1 MNDRKITILDT
12 TLRDG
17 AQSEGVNFSVEDKR
31 QILKELDEFGIDF
44 VEGGNPSSGASDREF
59 FKSKGTALKNAK
71 LVSFGSTVRKDL
83 TPDKD
88 ENVKALI
95 NANTEI
101 VTVFGKASKSHVLKI
116 LEVTEE
122 KNLEMIKST
131 IKYLIKCGKR
141 VFFDAEHY
149 FDGYAEDK
157 DYALKCIKCA
167 ERAGAELIVLCDTN
181 GGSMEEIIRSGVK
194 SAERAINV
202 GLGIHCHND
211 CGLAVSNT
219 LAAVD
224 AGVRHVQGTFT
235 GIGERC
241 GNANLAVIIPNL
253 QLKLN
258 YDVISPDKL
267 SDIKRV
273 YNTLC
278 ELINTDADK
287 SLAYVGSRAFAHKA
301 GMHTAAV
308 IKNSNSFEH
317 INPEVVGNER
327 RILISELSGKSALR
341 YKINK
346 YFNIDKDGEKL
357 ELILNEL
364 KQKEYGG
371 YEYEGADASL
381 ILEVKRILGLYKP
394 SFKLIS
400 LKCIT
405 EQPRR
410 IRNNA
415 TAVLN
420 LEVDGKETINAADG
434 EGPVHA
440 LDRVLRRALKK
451 FYPSIEKVHLVDYK
465 VRVLNSEANTAAK
478 VRVLITTTDGEKVW
492 NTVGVS
498 RDVIE
503 ASWLALTDSFE
514 FCLQ

>member
-1 MNDRKITILDT
+1 MWNGEKITILDT

-17 AQSEGVNFSVEDKR
+17 AQNEGVSFSVEDKV
-31 QILKELDEFGIDF
+31 QILRELDEFGIDF
-44 VEGGNPSSGASDREF
+44 VEGGNPISGASDKEF
-59 FKSKGTALKNAK
+59 FSRKVDLKTSK
-71 LVSFGSTVRKDL
+71 LVAFGSTVRKDL
-83 TPDKD
+83 TPDTD
-88 ENVKALI
+88 ESLKALI
-95 NANTEI
+95 DANTEI
-101 VTVFGKASKSHVLKI
+101 VTVFGKTSLSHVEKV
-116 LEVTEE
+116 LEVTRE
-122 KNLEMIKST
+122 KNLEMIEST
-131 IKYLIKCGKR
+131 IKYLVSKGKR

-149 FDGYAEDK
+149 FDGYTENRE
-157 DYALKCIKCA
+157 YALECLRCA

-181 GGSMEEIIRSGVK
+181 GGQLEDAIRGGVK
-194 SAERAINV
+194 AAVNSLSVPI
-202 GLGIHCHND
+202 GIHCHND
-211 CGLAVSNT
+211 CGLAVANT
-219 LAAVD
+219 LAAVSE
-224 AGVRHVQGTFT
+224 GVRHVQGTFT

-258 YDVISPDKL
+258 YNVVSPEKL
-267 SDIKRV
+267 ADIKRV
-273 YNTLC
+273 YDTLC

-308 IKNSNSFEH
+308 IKNSSSFEH
-317 INPEVVGNER
+317 VDPEVVGNER
-327 RILISELSGKSALR
+327 RILISELSGKSALQ

-346 YFNIDKDGEKL
+346 YFKISKDSEEL
-357 ELILNEL
+357 ERILTQL
-364 KQKEYGG
+364 KQNEYGG

-381 ILEVKRILGLYKP
+381 ILEVKRILGLFKP
-394 SFKLIS
+394 SFKLIN

-405 EQPRR
+405 EQPKRNK
-410 IRNNA
+410 NNA

-420 LEVDGKETINAADG
+420 LEVDGNETINAADG

-478 VRVLITTTDGEKVW
+478 VRVLITSTDGDKVW

-498 RDVIE
+498 QDVIE

-514 FCLQ
+514 YCLQ